1 MNKISYVL
9 NDTIQKAVQK
19 TADEFLKNNVVKRI
33 REKDFTVWKSK
44 KEDNVELSDRL
55 GWLSLPSANLAKT
68 AEIGFFAD
76 EIAQEFEHVLLLGM
90 GGSSL
95 APEVFSRT
103 FGSKKK
109 YPTLSIVDSTH
120 PAVVQQI
127 LDSHELEKVLFVVAS
142 KSGGTA
148 ETMSFFHTF
157 FESVSNENPL
167 PGLQFIALTDPG
179 SGLEHLAKEKGFR
192 KIFSTPPEVGGRYSV
207 LTEFGLVPAGL
218 IGMDVTR
225 FLKFAD
231 QMEKACQ
238 EENPLNNPG
247 VMPGIVIGEAAKHGA
262 DKLTFFASPSIASFP
277 QWIEQLVAES
287 TGKEGAGILPVA
299 DEPFT
304 SAEFYGKDRVFVFLR
319 LEHDDNAQLDAVK
332 KTLLEKKHNIITI
345 ELGDIYTLAQ
355 EFYRWEMATAVAGA
369 VLQINPF
376 DQPNVQLAKTLANE
390 SLAAY
395 KASGSF
401 PEEKPAFTEEGIEI
415 YGDTKKAVLQK
426 ALADFFTSQLEG
438 KFVSLLGF
446 IPYDEKTDKLL
457 TQIRTR
463 IKEKYHCTTTSGYGP
478 RFLHSTGQLHKG
490 GKNNGLFLQITGRIE
505 KDVDVPGQGYTFGVL
520 VTAQAQG
527 DLQALRNKHRK
538 VMRIHCTNGIN
549 NGLEYL
555 LSKI

>member
-9 NDTIQKAVQK
+9 NDTIQQAVQK
-19 TADEFLKNNVVKRI
+19 TADEFSKNSVVKRI
-33 REKDFTVWKSK
+33 WGKDFSVWKSS
-44 KEDNVELSDRL
+44 KEDDVELSNRL
-55 GWLSLPSANLAKT
+55 GWLHLPSENLSKASD
-68 AEIGFFAD
+68 ISFFAD
-76 EIAQEFEHVLLLGM
+76 EVAQEFEHVLLLGM

-95 APEVFSRT
+95 APEVFAKT

-120 PAVVQQI
+120 PAVIQEI
-127 LDSHELEKVLFVVAS
+127 LDKHELEKVLFVVAS

-148 ETMSFFHTF
+148 ETMSFYHTF
-157 FESVSNENPL
+157 FDNVSNQNPL

-179 SGLEHLAKEKGFR
+179 SGLEQLAREKAFR
-192 KIFSTPPEVGGRYSV
+192 KIFSTPPEVGGRYSA
-207 LTEFGLVPAGL
+207 LTEFGMVPAGL
-218 IGMDVTR
+218 IGMDVER
-225 FLKFAD
+225 FLKFAE

-238 EENPLNNPG
+238 EENPHENPG
-247 VMPGIVIGEAAKHGA
+247 VMPGIVIGEAAKQGA
-262 DKLTFFASPSIASFP
+262 DKLTFFASPSLASFP

-287 TGKEGAGILPVA
+287 TGKEGVGILPVA

-304 SAEFYGKDRVFVFLR
+304 SDESYGKDRVFVFLR
-319 LEHDDNAQLDAVK
+319 LENDDNEQLDAVK
-332 KTLLEKKHNIITI
+332 KSLLEKKHNIITI

-390 SLAAY
+390 SLAVY
-395 KASGSF
+395 KASGAF

-415 YGDTKKAVLQK
+415 YCDTKKTVLQK

-457 TQIRTR
+457 AQIRTK
-463 IKEKYHCTTTSGYGP
+463 IKDKYHCTTTSGYGP

-490 GKNNGLFLQITGRIE
+490 GKNNGLFLQITGAIDH
-505 KDVDVPGQGYTFGVL
+505 DVEVPGQGYTFGVL

-538 VMRIHCTNGIN
+538 VMRIHCTNGIHN
-549 NGLEYL
+549 ALEYL

>member
-9 NDTIQKAVQK
+9 NDAIRKAVQK
-19 TADEFLKNNVVKRI
+19 TADEFSKNSVIKRI
-33 REKDFTVWKSK
+33 WEKDFTVWKSK
-44 KEDNVELSDRL
+44 KEDDVELSNRL
-55 GWLSLPSANLAKT
+55 SWLQLPSQNLNKT
-68 AEIGFFAD
+68 PDISFFAE

-95 APEVFSRT
+95 APEVFAKT
-103 FGSKKK
+103 YGAKKK
-109 YPTLSIVDSTH
+109 YPELSIVDSTH
-120 PAVVQQI
+120 PAVIQGI
-127 LDSHELEKVLFVVAS
+127 LDKHELEKVLFVVAS

-157 FESVSNENPL
+157 FENISNQNPL
-167 PGLQFIALTDPG
+167 PGLQFIALTDPA
-179 SGLEHLAKEKGFR
+179 SGLEQLAKVKGFR

-218 IGMDVTR
+218 IGMDVER
-225 FLKFAD
+225 FLKFAE

-238 EENPLNNPG
+238 DENPLENPG
-247 VMPGIVIGEAAKHGA
+247 VMPGIVVGEAAKLGF

-277 QWIEQLVAES
+277 QWVEQLIAES
-287 TGKEGAGILPVA
+287 TGKEGTGILPVA

-319 LEHDDNAQLDAVK
+319 LEDDDNEELDAIK
-332 KTLLEKKHNIITI
+332 KTLLEKQHNIITV

-390 SLAAY
+390 GLAAY
-395 KASGSF
+395 KQSGSF
-401 PEEKPAFTEEGIEI
+401 PEEKPAFIEDGLEI
-415 YGDTKKAVLQK
+415 YCDTKKIVLQK

-457 TQIRTR
+457 SQIRTK
-463 IKEKYHCTTTSGYGP
+463 IKDKYHCTTTTGYGP

-490 GKNNGLFLQITGRIE
+490 GKNNGLFMQITGTIDKDIE
-505 KDVDVPGQGYTFGVL
+505 VPGQGYTFGVL
-520 VTAQAQG
+520 VTAQAHG